1 MATATFAAMARK
13 HWKKW
18 RPREWK
24 ALVESGQ
31 ADAAVLAAAQR
42 ANKEMLELMKAG
54 YPETAAEEVVKAEHI
69 LLKPEA
75 EEVAPDAEDLAR
87 EKAYRKSMR

>member
-1 MATATFAAMARK
+1 MATEMFAAMARK

-18 RPREWK
+18 RPKEWK
-24 ALVESGQ
+24 ELVESGQ

-42 ANKEMLELMKAG
+42 ANREMLELMRTG
-54 YPETAAEEVVKAEHI
+54 YPETAAEEVVKAEYI

-75 EEVAPDAEDLAR
+75 ATVAPDAEDLAR
-87 EKAYRKSMR
+87 ERAYRKAMR